1 MSTAIPNPGSS
12 GPTASL
18 IPPGDATGDYDGVE
32 PRRRRTP
39 PARTRAGSPA
49 HPVRM
54 LVGAVGMVLTAW
66 VVCNAF
72 LAFAYFPGW
81 FLNSSILIG
90 ILGLVVGIG
99 GSLLFFWFL
108 NLCIEGFPSRLAEGL
123 IPYAFLLPGFSLI
136 GIFLLYPTI
145 QTIVYSLANDD
156 STAWVGLD
164 NYATIFADGAFWS
177 ALLNNLLWILVV
189 PVLTV
194 ALGLAVAVLADK
206 LGPTGEKLAKSGI
219 FLPMAIS
226 FVGAATIWG
235 LIYAYGSPGAAQTGL
250 LNAIITTL
258 GGDPQAWFQ
267 IETARLNSLLLMV
280 ILIWLQAGF
289 AMVLLSSAIKAVPED
304 TIEAGRMDGASE
316 TRIFWRIV
324 FPQVW
329 PTLVSVFITVVI
341 MVLKVFDLVYVTTN
355 GLYKTDV
362 IANMFF
368 RKLFVDQ
375 QAGQASAVVV
385 VLLLLVIPIL
395 IYQVRVFRQ
404 QEANR

>member
-1 MSTAIPNPGSS
+1 MSTAVDTT
-12 GPTASL
+12 GPESPAPAS
-18 IPPGDATGDYDGVE
+18 PPTNEKTDS
-32 PRRRRTP
+32 
-39 PARTRAGSPA
+39 PAR
-49 HPVRM
+49 PVRM
-54 LVGAVGMVLTAW
+54 LVGAVGMVVTAW
-66 VVCNAF
+66 FVCNAF
-72 LAFAYFPGW
+72 LAFAYFPGR

-99 GSLLFFWFL
+99 GSVLFFWFL
-108 NLCIEGFPSRLAEGL
+108 NLCVEGFPSRLAEGL
-123 IPYAFLLPGFSLI
+123 IPYAFLLPGFCLI

-145 QTIVYSLANDD
+145 QTIVYSFANDD
-156 STAWVGLD
+156 STAWVRLD
-164 NYATIFADGAFWS
+164 NYEAIFTDGAFWQ
-177 ALLNNLLWILVV
+177 ALLNNFLWIAIV
-189 PVLTV
+189 PAVTI
-194 ALGLAVAVLADK
+194 AIGLAVAVLADK

-226 FVGAATIWG
+226 FVGAATVWG
-235 LIYAYGSPGAAQTGL
+235 LIYAYDPPGTAQTGL
-250 LNAIITTL
+250 LNAIITAL
-258 GGDPQAWFQ
+258 GGEPQTWYQ

-304 TIEAGRMDGASE
+304 TIEAGRMDGANE
-316 TRIFWRIV
+316 TRIFWQIV

-329 PTLVSVFITVVI
+329 PTLVSVFITVLI
-341 MVLKVFDLVYVTTN
+341 MVLKIFDLVYVTTN
-355 GLYKTDV
+355 GLNKTDV

-368 RKLFVDQ
+368 RKLFVSQ

-385 VLLLLVIPIL
+385 VLLILVIPIL

>member
-1 MSTAIPNPGSS
+1 MSTAAATTGS
-12 GPTASL
+12 TASA
-18 IPPGDATGDYDGVE
+18 PASPGDREHANSS
-32 PRRRRTP
+32 
-39 PARTRAGSPA
+39 AR
-49 HPVRM
+49 PVRM
-54 LVGAVGMVLTAW
+54 LVGAVGMVVTAW
-66 VVCNAF
+66 LVCNAF

-108 NLCIEGFPSRLAEGL
+108 NLCIEGFPSRFAEGL
-123 IPYAFLLPGFSLI
+123 IPYAFLLPGFCLI
-136 GIFLLYPTI
+136 GIFLLYPTV
-145 QTIVYSLANDD
+145 QTIVYSFANND

-164 NYATIFADGAFWS
+164 NYTAIFSDSGFWS
-177 ALLNNLLWILVV
+177 ALLNNLLWIVIV
-189 PVLTV
+189 PALTV
-194 ALGLAVAVLADK
+194 AVGLAVAVLADK
-206 LGPTGEKLAKSGI
+206 LGPTGEKIAKSGI

-235 LIYAYGSPGAAQTGL
+235 LIYAYNAPGSAQTGL
-250 LNAIITTL
+250 INAVLTAV
-258 GGDPQAWFQ
+258 GADPQPLMQ
-267 IETARLNSLLLMV
+267 IDTARLNSLLLMV

-304 TIEAGRMDGASE
+304 TIEAGRMDGANE
-316 TRIFWRIV
+316 TRIFWQIV

-329 PTLVSVFITVVI
+329 PTLVSVFITVLI
-341 MVLKVFDLVYVTTN
+341 MVLKIFDLVYVMTN
-355 GLYKTDV
+355 GRDNTDV

-368 RKLFVDQ
+368 RKLFIDQ
-375 QAGQASAVVV
+375 KAGEASAVVV
-385 VLLLLVIPIL
+385 VLLILVIPVL

>member
-1 MSTAIPNPGSS
+1 MSTAVDTTGPGA
-12 GPTASL
+12 PAPAS
-18 IPPGDATGDYDGVE
+18 PVE
-32 PRRRRTP
+32 
-39 PARTRAGSPA
+39 ARKAGSPA
-49 HPVRM
+49 RPVRM
-54 LVGAVGMVLTAW
+54 LVGALGMVVTAW
-66 VVCNAF
+66 LVCNAF
-72 LAFAYFPGW
+72 LAFAYFPGV
-81 FLNSSILIG
+81 FFNSSVLIG
-90 ILGLVVGIG
+90 VLGLVVGIG

-123 IPYAFLLPGFSLI
+123 VPYAFLLPGFSLI

-145 QTIVYSLANDD
+145 QTIVYSFANDD
-156 STAWVGLD
+156 STQWAGLT
-164 NYATIFADGAFWS
+164 NYQTILSDGNFWS
-177 ALLNNLLWILVV
+177 ALLNNLLWILIV
-189 PVLTV
+189 PALTV

-235 LIYAYGSPGAAQTGL
+235 LIYAYKDPGQAQTGL
-250 LNAIITTL
+250 LNAVVTAL
-258 GGDPQAWFQ
+258 GGDPQPWYQ
-267 IETARLNSLLLMV
+267 IDTARLNSMLLMV

-304 TIEAGRMDGASE
+304 TVEAGRMDGASE
-316 TRIFWRIV
+316 GRIFWQIV

-368 RKLFVDQ
+368 RKLFVERS
-375 QAGQASAVVV
+375 AGEASAVVV
-385 VLLLLVIPIL
+385 VLLILVIPIL

>member
-1 MSTAIPNPGSS
+1 M
-12 GPTASL
+12 
-18 IPPGDATGDYDGVE
+18 
-32 PRRRRTP
+32 
-39 PARTRAGSPA
+39 
-49 HPVRM
+49 
-54 LVGAVGMVLTAW
+54 
-66 VVCNAF
+66 
-72 LAFAYFPGW
+72 
-81 FLNSSILIG
+81 
-90 ILGLVVGIG
+90 
-99 GSLLFFWFL
+99 LFFWFL
-108 NLCIEGFPSRLAEGL
+108 NLCVEGFPSRLAEGL
-123 IPYAFLLPGFSLI
+123 IPYAFLLPGFCLI

-145 QTIVYSLANDD
+145 QTIVYSFANDD

-164 NYATIFADGAFWS
+164 NYKAIFTDGAFWQ
-177 ALLNNLLWILVV
+177 ALLNNFLWIAIV
-189 PVLTV
+189 PAVTV
-194 ALGLAVAVLADK
+194 AIGLAVAVLADK

-226 FVGAATIWG
+226 FVGAATVWG
-235 LIYAYGSPGAAQTGL
+235 LIYAYDSPGAAQTGL
-250 LNAIITTL
+250 LNAIITAL
-258 GGDPQAWFQ
+258 GGDPQTWYQ

-316 TRIFWRIV
+316 TRIFWQIV

-329 PTLVSVFITVVI
+329 PTLVSVFITVLI
-341 MVLKVFDLVYVTTN
+341 MVLKIFDLVYVTTN
-355 GLYKTDV
+355 GLNKTDV

-368 RKLFVDQ
+368 RKLFVSQ

-385 VLLLLVIPIL
+385 VLLILVIPIL